1 MNQRLNF
8 RQKIVVAILDVL
20 VLAELTYSIW
30 QGSLNPKHTAVIFMG
45 IYIPV
50 VIVTLGI
57 GWLFIKKFRS
67 AETEDGFQCKE
78 SLVPKPGLG
87 NESPGLG
94 NEGPGIGSE
103 GPRLGNEG

>member
-8 RQKIVVAILDVL
+8 RQKIVVAILDIV

-30 QGSLNPKHTAVIFMG
+30 QGSLHPEHTALTFMG

-50 VIVTLGI
+50 VTVTLGI

-67 AETEDGFQCKE
+67 AETEDGLQCKE
-78 SLVPKPGLG
+78 SQEKCVPKPGLG
-87 NESPGLG
+87 NEG
-94 NEGPGIGSE
+94 
-103 GPRLGNEG
+103 

>member
-1 MNQRLNF
+1 
-8 RQKIVVAILDVL
+8 
-20 VLAELTYSIW
+20 
-30 QGSLNPKHTAVIFMG
+30 MG

-78 SLVPKPGLG
+78 SPAPEAGQG
-87 NESPGLG
+87 TGLG
-94 NEGPGIGSE
+94 NEG
-103 GPRLGNEG
+103 